1 MYYVS
6 SIYYVHYLTIPG
18 INRLLNLRIYTPLY
32 YMYSPYFQTRNSKS
46 PKLEVADFYCK
57 RILCIKCSFT
67 LALAVQPKYIV
78 HTTQVIQLCLIKT
91 WHFWG
96 PFKGYITFVSKLYGF
111 LWENRFYVFLLNVTI
126 KRIAEYRWYIF
137 ALLTI
142 WALSH
147 VHMVQVGMNISKFLW
162 WIIIFCS

>member
-1 MYYVS
+1 MSHFPYITYSQYSVSIYYLPNNLYSVPFPHTMYYVS
-6 SIYYVHYLTIPG
+6 SIYYVHYLTISG
-18 INRLLNLRIYTPLY
+18 IHKLLNLRIYTPLY
-32 YMYSPYFQTRNSKS
+32 YMYSPYFQTRSSKS

-96 PFKGYITFVSKLYGF
+96 SFKGYIIFVSKLYGF
-111 LWENRFYVFLLNVTI
+111 CVFLLNVTI
-126 KRIAEYRWYIF
+126 KRIAECR
-137 ALLTI
+137 
-142 WALSH
+142 
-147 VHMVQVGMNISKFLW
+147 
-162 WIIIFCS
+162 